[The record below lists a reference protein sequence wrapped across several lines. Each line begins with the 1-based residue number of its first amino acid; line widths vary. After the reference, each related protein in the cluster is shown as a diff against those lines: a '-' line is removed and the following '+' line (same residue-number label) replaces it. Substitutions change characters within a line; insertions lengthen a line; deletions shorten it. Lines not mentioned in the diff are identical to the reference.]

1 MIIFQNENEFCREE
15 ISKEDNTV
23 STLLIPEHLMDD
35 FLLKIGRRNGNVTIY
50 LRSLLRRLR
59 SITHTGMLPEPGKI
73 KTEYQQKKLNL
84 KKVNFRPRNKDWIE
98 LGELAL
104 AFGKSRCW
112 VFVHLLK
119 LDLLGLWGA
128 LVQTRMNTVVPTL
141 PTLELKIF
149 WKVERVMDNFGRGY
163 CVRV

>member
-1 MIIFQNENEFCREE
+1 
-15 ISKEDNTV
+15 
-23 STLLIPEHLMDD
+23 
-35 FLLKIGRRNGNVTIY
+35 
-50 LRSLLRRLR
+50 
-59 SITHTGMLPEPGKI
+59 MLPEPSKI

-128 LVQTRMNTVVPTL
+128 LVQTRMNKVVPTL